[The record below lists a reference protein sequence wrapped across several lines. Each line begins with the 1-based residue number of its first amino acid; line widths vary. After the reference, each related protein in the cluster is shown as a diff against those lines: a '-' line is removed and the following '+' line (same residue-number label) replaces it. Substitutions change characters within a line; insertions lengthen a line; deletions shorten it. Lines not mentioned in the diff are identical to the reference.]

1 MSKSDWYKLTFE
13 IESNLE
19 EIIFWKLNDLGI
31 FSFSLEY
38 SLKNKSKKEVNVWLP
53 ILTWDQSA
61 RNSLEISIS
70 KLLKKNTESDLF
82 DWNIIAEEDW
92 LTSWKKYWGP
102 ELVGNNLLI
111 LPCWINPHENFK
123 DKKIIRIDPGAAFGT
138 GSHPTTYLCLEK
150 IEQIPLLS
158 KKVLDVGSGSGIL
171 SIAAKSF
178 GAKEILAI
186 DNDYLAIN
194 STQSNYELNF
204 GNTCDLKTHLGSFDE
219 SYIKNLISKFD
230 IVLCNILFEVISEI
244 IPYMTKCLV
253 CDGKIIL
260 SGILNSQKD
269 QTIMILKHNHFKLI
283 DISSKKDWVCITAQK
298 VQNPTIA

>member
-61 RNSLEISIS
+61 RNSLELSIS
-70 KLLKKNTESDLF
+70 KLLKKNTESDSF

-123 DKKIIRIDPGAAFGT
+123 EKKIIRIDPGAAFGT

-150 IEQIPLLS
+150 IEQIPLLG

-204 GNTCDLKTHLGSFDE
+204 GNLCDLKTHLGSFDE
-219 SYIKNLISKFD
+219 SYIKNIISKFD
-230 IVLCNILFEVISEI
+230 IILSNILFEVISEI
-244 IPYMTKCLV
+244 IPSMIKCLV